1 MDASPIRGGGQ
12 ATTNGASFSAA
23 NTGSGFSFGA
33 GGATSSGFSSNLAPP
48 PLNTTNS
55 GFGAQNNGSTFG
67 SGFGREASPAPS
79 PSTFSFG
86 GGSLGSGPAGFG
98 QPPSNSSF
106 GQNASP
112 NFGQN
117 SGGGFSFSQPNSAT
131 SASPFNQAQALPSP
145 ALGGFGQLSSP
156 ASSPF
161 STPVGLGAE
170 LGGERKIAPMPR
182 SRKPKTEAER
192 RAALQ
197 KAHRG

>member
-12 ATTNGASFSAA
+12 ATTNGTSFSAA